1 MEFSLVN
8 WPAVGLGTVLAFV
21 LGMLWFSPMM
31 FGKTWAAGSH
41 NIQPPASPPI
51 AAMVIQ
57 FLATLVLAIVVGL
70 TETTGAIVTAILA
83 ILAVAL
89 FVAGMDLFSQK
100 SGRATMVDALY
111 IVAGGALMIVAQGI
125 L

>member
-8 WPAVGLGTVLAFV
+8 WPAVGLGTILAFV

-31 FGKTWAAGSH
+31 FGKVWSAGSH
-41 NIQPPASPPI
+41 NIQPPASAPI
-51 AAMVIQ
+51 AAMVVQ
-57 FLATLVLAIVVGL
+57 FLATLALATVVGMTASVDAL
-70 TETTGAIVTAILA
+70 MTAILA
-83 ILAVAL
+83 IVSVAL

-100 SGRATMVDALY
+100 SGRATLIDASY
-111 IVAGGALMIVAQGI
+111 IVVGGALMIVAQGI